1 MIMEQKAV
9 EALRKKMN
17 IIMKDNGIEI
27 RQVVSGPRDLV
38 RNLPKFIGQTPKDKT
53 LVVIETKGDVVSAIK
68 FVDISDECI
77 GDAIKNVNKIR
88 NKKDPVIFVLYVK
101 KPDAYKDL
109 ASDLMEKFNGKAHV
123 RDVLYVKNNRWGS
136 YICYDRG
143 CCPKAGNKID

>member
-1 MIMEQKAV
+1 MVKDKAIK
-9 EALRKKMN
+9 ALRKKMD
-17 IIMKDNGIEI
+17 IIVDNNDVQVT
-27 RQVVSGPRDLV
+27 QVVSGPRDLV
-38 RNLPKFIGQTPKDKT
+38 RNLPKFIGETPKDKT

-101 KPDAYKDL
+101 KPDTYKDF
-109 ASDLMEKFNGKAHV
+109 ADNLMKKFNGKTHV

-143 CCPKAGNKID
+143 CCPKAGNKIV